1 MFRTHMCLQKILKEM
16 MRTLK
21 AGVLSISLPTDP
33 GIIWRLGR
41 KFIKY
46 FTLKLE
52 SQVMNL
58 ST

>member
-1 MFRTHMCLQKILKEM
+1 

-21 AGVLSISLPTDP
+21 TGGVLSISLPTDP

-46 FTLKLE
+46 FTLKKKLIE